1 MHGHKFRRADDLD
14 AETLAEA
21 LDAHGESDCNVV
33 CDHANNDRMV
43 NGTGDE
49 RGLKHDSIKYIFGNP
64 QTFARILREAQKQ
77 IRASE
82 ESIEDRFARLEQM

>member
-21 LDAHGESDCNVV
+21 IDAHGEAV
-33 CDHANNDRMV
+33 CLLVCEHAPNDRMV

-49 RGLKHDSIKYIFGNP
+49 RGLKHDSIKYIFGNT
-64 QTFARILREAQKQ
+64 QAFARILREAQKQ
-77 IRASE
+77 TRASE